1 VSDASTS
8 AGPGVIVIAEPSIWG
23 LLAGSGVGWRV
34 QDRQESVAQMWGGL
48 SAGALDQR
56 SRVLVFSDSL
66 LADGPD
72 DSAERGQTAG
82 AVVAMAHAG
91 AHVFVTCWRPDQWSA
106 FESMIAEA
114 AAAQQIDA
122 GSLVIHRL
130 TPTEGGAALLDE
142 MRGVLSAEAS
152 FPVDY
157 GPVAGVPLSRQAG
170 ATAPVEPPVSAPPM
184 PDLAVVD
191 LSALGALEDED
202 LAPLP
207 PSPPPVEAVEPPVVE
222 VIEVA
227 ETPPVVEVTEVVEVP
242 EPPAEPPT
250 IALAPPP
257 AAPSAA
263 PSAGMPGRPSMPP
276 IGGTSESAPA
286 VGASG
291 YPASASLEL
300 LERPKRP
307 GQTTITVTSSKGGSG
322 KSTASILLAGS
333 IARASA
339 DAGTPLSVCLIDLD
353 TRDGQVASLIG
364 KFMPTALN
372 IRVQPVW
379 DEDRIRRN
387 LVHADGL
394 GIDTLLAPIR
404 PRTADTVGPDFYRTI
419 VRSLQRMYD
428 VVIMDTS
435 VQYLE
440 PLIAEVALGE
450 SDEILFVTTL
460 ASTAVQG
467 MARAL
472 REITAPLDESGLG
485 IPREKIGIIVNQS
498 LANVGM
504 ERDQVLAAGLGVPVV
519 GVIPLA
525 TKDVLT
531 ATNLNRM
538 YALLDHPL
546 LGPAYNELARAC
558 LPGRELARWTSTIA
572 DAAPT
577 AAVPAGDVPAPHD
590 DSEDTGKRRG
600 LFRR

>member
-1 VSDASTS
+1 VVEPSGG
-8 AGPGVIVIAEPSIWG
+8 AGPGVIVVAEQSVHD
-23 LLAGSGVGWRV
+23 LLDGSGAAWTV
-34 QDRQESVAQMWGGL
+34 QDRQPTVSAMWDALSGGR
-48 SAGALDQR
+48 LDPR
-56 SRVLVFSDSL
+56 SRILVFSDSL
-66 LADGPD
+66 RSGTADD
-72 DSAERGQTAG
+72 AAERAQTAA

-91 AHVFVTCWRPDQWSA
+91 ATVFVARWRPADWAAFTAMVDQAASA
-106 FESMIAEA
+106 QGVDPGTIAFTVLPMDEGARSALEA
-114 AAAQQIDA
+114 MRGPLAGMVDLPAAGAEPA
-122 GSLVIHRL
+122 PV
-130 TPTEGGAALLDE
+130 TPTAPAAPTAPLVDLE
-142 MRGVLSAEAS
+142 ALEVLGDLEAE
-152 FPVDY
+152 
-157 GPVAGVPLSRQAG
+157 
-170 ATAPVEPPVSAPPM
+170 PVEPA
-184 PDLAVVD
+184 
-191 LSALGALEDED
+191 EQ
-202 LAPLP
+202 
-207 PSPPPVEAVEPPVVE
+207 VEPPT
-222 VIEVA
+222 A
-227 ETPPVVEVTEVVEVP
+227 
-242 EPPAEPPT
+242 PAASAPT
-250 IALAPPP
+250 IVAPPEASPPITTAP
-257 AAPSAA
+257 AAP
-263 PSAGMPGRPSMPP
+263 AGPAGGRPALPP
-276 IGGTSESAPA
+276 IGGAAEPTAPA
-286 VGASG
+286 AGG
-291 YPASASLEL
+291 EYPPSASLEL

-307 GQTTITVTSSKGGSG
+307 GQVTITVTSSKGGSG

-339 DAGTPLSVCLIDLD
+339 DAGRPLSVCLIDLD

-428 VVIMDTS
+428 VIVMDTS

-440 PLIAEVALGE
+440 PLIAEVALRE

-498 LANVGM
+498 VANVGM

-519 GVIPLA
+519 GVVPLA

-538 YALLDHPL
+538 YALLDHPM
-546 LGPAYNELARAC
+546 LGPAYNELAKAC
-558 LPGRELARWTSTIA
+558 LPGRELAPWTTTEPADLPPVAPPPPAADGGPAAA
-572 DAAPT
+572 DAD
-577 AAVPAGDVPAPHD
+577 GHR
-590 DSEDTGKRRG
+590 KRG

>member
-1 VSDASTS
+1 MEASLAS
-8 AGPGVIVIAEPSIWG
+8 GPGVIVVAEPSIHD
-23 LLAGSGVGWRV
+23 LLSRTGVQWNVQERQACVADMWSALSGGR
-34 QDRQESVAQMWGGL
+34 
-48 SAGALDQR
+48 LDQR

-66 LADGPD
+66 RGDSPD
-72 DSAERGQTAG
+72 DDSERTQTAR
-82 AVVAMAHAG
+82 ALVAMAHAG
-91 AHVFVTCWRPDQWSA
+91 ARVFIVVWRADAWDD
-106 FESMIAEA
+106 FEGRIGRA
-114 AAAQQIDA
+114 AAAQGVDPQTLAYHRVEAPA
-122 GSLVIHRL
+122 GGR
-130 TPTEGGAALLDE
+130 AALDAFWDVL
-142 MRGVLSAEAS
+142 RGEVT
-152 FPVDY
+152 FPDDY
-157 GPVAGVPLSRQAG
+157 GPAADAPLTRSGQDASDEYDVPTPDVSAMSAEGPDETSAVEFSSDDLAAAGEADEVRPGLQDVEAPASVEPIVRTG
-170 ATAPVEPPVSAPPM
+170 TPPMGTAPN
-184 PDLAVVD
+184 
-191 LSALGALEDED
+191 
-202 LAPLP
+202 
-207 PSPPPVEAVEPPVVE
+207 
-222 VIEVA
+222 
-227 ETPPVVEVTEVVEVP
+227 
-242 EPPAEPPT
+242 
-250 IALAPPP
+250 
-257 AAPSAA
+257 
-263 PSAGMPGRPSMPP
+263 RPSMPP
-276 IGGTSESAPA
+276 IGAVHDATATAPR
-286 VGASG
+286 GE
-291 YPASASLEL
+291 YPPNASLEL
-300 LERPKRP
+300 LDLPKRP

-322 KSTASILLAGS
+322 KSTASIMLAAT

-387 LVHADGL
+387 LVRAEGL
-394 GIDTLLAPIR
+394 DIDTLLAPIR

-428 VVIMDTS
+428 IIIMDTS

-450 SDEILFVTTL
+450 ADEILFVTTL

-498 LANVGM
+498 VANVGM

-519 GVIPLA
+519 GVVPLA

-546 LGPAYNELARAC
+546 LGPAYNELAHAC
-558 LPGRELARWTSTIA
+558 LPNRDMATWTSTA
-572 DAAPT
+572 R
-577 AAVPAGDVPAPHD
+577 VEPAPAPMVAPPPVV
-590 DSEDTGKRRG
+590 EEPPPVEQPVKRRG

>member
-1 VSDASTS
+1 MVEPSGGF
-8 AGPGVIVIAEPSIWG
+8 GPGVIVVAEQSLHD
-23 LLAGSGVGWRV
+23 LLSDSGAAWTV
-34 QDRQESVAQMWGGL
+34 QDRQPSVAAMWDALSGGR
-48 SAGALDQR
+48 LDPR
-56 SRVLVFSDSL
+56 SRILVFSDSL
-66 LADGPD
+66 QSGSPADDG
-72 DSAERGQTAG
+72 ERTQTAS
-82 AVVAMAHAG
+82 AIVAMAHAG
-91 AHVFVTCWRPDQWSA
+91 AQVFVARWRPAEWSSFTTLIEQSA
-106 FESMIAEA
+106 TAQGVDA
-114 AAAQQIDA
+114 ASLTFTVLPMDA
-122 GSLVIHRL
+122 GSRSVLEAMRAPL
-130 TPTEGGAALLDE
+130 TGIVDVPVPAASPE
-142 MRGVLSAEAS
+142 TPAEPPSEPQQVA
-152 FPVDY
+152 PAVEPE
-157 GPVAGVPLSRQAG
+157 PVA
-170 ATAPVEPPVSAPPM
+170 PPVM
-184 PDLAVVD
+184 PVVD
-191 LSALGALEDED
+191 LEALDALDD
-202 LAPLP
+202 LEAEPVAPVP
-207 PSPPPVEAVEPPVVE
+207 PAATPTASP
-222 VIEVA
+222 
-227 ETPPVVEVTEVVEVP
+227 
-242 EPPAEPPT
+242 PPAEPAP
-250 IALAPPP
+250 AEAAPAAPPAAPPP
-257 AAPSAA
+257 AAPVIAVAA
-263 PSAGMPGRPSMPP
+263 AAGRPSLPP
-276 IGGTSESAPA
+276 IGGSVEP
-286 VGASG
+286 VGAAAG
-291 YPASASLEL
+291 GEYPPSASLEL

-307 GQTTITVTSSKGGSG
+307 GQMTITVTSSKGGSG

-339 DAGTPLSVCLIDLD
+339 DAGKPLSVCLIDLD

-428 VVIMDTS
+428 VIVMDTS

-440 PLIAEVALGE
+440 PLIAEVALRE

-498 LANVGM
+498 VANVGM

-519 GVIPLA
+519 GVVPLA

-538 YALLDHPL
+538 YALLDHPM
-546 LGPAYNELARAC
+546 LGPAYNELAKAC
-558 LPGRELARWTSTIA
+558 LPGRDLAPWTTTA
-572 DAAPT
+572 PAEQAPAAQESMSVGS
-577 AAVPAGDVPAPHD
+577 VPAADGDA
-590 DSEDTGKRRG
+590 KKRG

>member
-1 VSDASTS
+1 MDESS
-8 AGPGVIVIAEPSIWG
+8 AAAPGVIVVAERPLHD
-23 LLAGSGVGWRV
+23 LLDGSGVGWNI
-34 QDRQESVAQMWGGL
+34 QDRQPSVAAMWDALSGGR
-48 SAGALDQR
+48 LDQR

-66 LADGPD
+66 M
-72 DSAERGQTAG
+72 AG
-82 AVVAMAHAG
+82 SPSDETELLQAARAVVAMAHAG
-91 AHVFVTCWRPDQWSA
+91 AHVFVTVWRPDEETGFMGLIEDAALAQSVDPATLGYHLLPMGGSGAAVLDGMRAVLEPEIA
-106 FESMIAEA
+106 FPEAYLGDVDIPLSREEAQPA
-114 AAAQQIDA
+114 AAAP
-122 GSLVIHRL
+122 SLVL
-130 TPTEGGAALLDE
+130 
-142 MRGVLSAEAS
+142 
-152 FPVDY
+152 
-157 GPVAGVPLSRQAG
+157 PVAPAQSDTPDARV
-170 ATAPVEPPVSAPPM
+170 APVEAPAIG
-184 PDLAVVD
+184 LAK
-191 LSALGALEDED
+191 GA
-202 LAPLP
+202 P
-207 PSPPPVEAVEPPVVE
+207 
-222 VIEVA
+222 
-227 ETPPVVEVTEVVEVP
+227 
-242 EPPAEPPT
+242 
-250 IALAPPP
+250 
-257 AAPSAA
+257 
-263 PSAGMPGRPSMPP
+263 GMPGRPSMPP
-276 IGGTSESAPA
+276 VGGVAETVAAPRVSE
-286 VGASG
+286 

-300 LERPKRP
+300 LDRPKLP

-339 DAGTPLSVCLIDLD
+339 DSGKPLSVCLIDLD

-379 DEDRIRRN
+379 DEERIRRN

-450 SDEILFVTTL
+450 ADEILFVTTL

-498 LANVGM
+498 VANVGM

-546 LGPAYNELARAC
+546 LGPAYNELGRAC
-558 LPGRELARWTSTIA
+558 LPGRELGPWAST
-572 DAAPT
+572 DPSST
-577 AAVPAGDVPAPHD
+577 AMSTAMAGDGSPLATDPHA
-590 DSEDTGKRRG
+590 DTDEAGRKRG

>member
-1 VSDASTS
+1 VADPSSVS
-8 AGPGVIVIAEPSIWG
+8 GPGLIPVVDSSLHD
-23 LLAGSGVGWRV
+23 LLASSGVTWVV
-34 QDRQESVAQMWGGL
+34 QERQPGVAAMWSALSGGR
-48 SAGALDQR
+48 LDQH

-66 LADGPD
+66 ADAPGD
-72 DSAERGQTAG
+72 DELVQTAR
-82 AVVAMAHAG
+82 AVVAMANAG
-91 AHVFVTCWRPDQWSA
+91 AHVFVASTDATRTARLTELVGQ
-106 FESMIAEA
+106 A
-114 AAAQQIDA
+114 AAGQNVDA
-122 GSLVIHRL
+122 GALRYHWLPVDR
-130 TPTEGGAALLDE
+130 GGRAVLDV
-142 MRGVLSAEAS
+142 MRGVLAPDVAFPDEYPSAVDTALGGTAAMPEAGLPVAEPVVEAS
-152 FPVDY
+152 AAEPVVDEPAAAEE
-157 GPVAGVPLSRQAG
+157 PVAA
-170 ATAPVEPPVSAPPM
+170 EPPVF
-184 PDLAVVD
+184 V
-191 LSALGALEDED
+191 
-202 LAPLP
+202 
-207 PSPPPVEAVEPPVVE
+207 
-222 VIEVA
+222 
-227 ETPPVVEVTEVVEVP
+227 
-242 EPPAEPPT
+242 
-250 IALAPPP
+250 PPP
-257 AAPSAA
+257 AAPTAPPIGIARGAA
-263 PSAGMPGRPSMPP
+263 GDRPTLPP
-276 IGGTSESAPA
+276 IGGAPA
-286 VGASG
+286 AAAVSSE
-291 YPASASLEL
+291 YPPSASLEL
-300 LERPKRP
+300 LQRPKRP
-307 GQTTITVTSSKGGSG
+307 GQITITVTSSKGGSG

-339 DAGTPLSVCLIDLD
+339 DAGRPLSVCLIDLD

-379 DEDRIRRN
+379 DEERIRRN

-394 GIDTLLAPIR
+394 NIDTLLAPIR
-404 PRTADTVGPDFYRTI
+404 PRTADTVGPDFYKTI

-440 PLIAEVALGE
+440 PLIGEVALGE
-450 SDEILFVTTL
+450 ADEILFVTTL

-498 LANVGM
+498 VANVGM

-546 LGPAYNELARAC
+546 LGPAYNDLARAC
-558 LPGRELARWTSTIA
+558 LPGREIGPWTSTIPA
-572 DAAPT
+572 DP
-577 AAVPAGDVPAPHD
+577 VLAGAGPVSGASSDGD
-590 DSEDTGKRRG
+590 DAGKRKG

>member
-1 VSDASTS
+1 MDATS
-8 AGPGVIVIAEPSIWG
+8 AAAPGVIVVAERPVHD
-23 LLAGSGVGWRV
+23 LLNGSGVQWNV
-34 QDRQESVAQMWGGL
+34 QERQPSIAAMWDALSGGR
-48 SAGALDQR
+48 LDQR
-56 SRVLVFSDSL
+56 SRVLVFSDALMAGNSSDETEL
-66 LADGPD
+66 V
-72 DSAERGQTAG
+72 QTAR

-91 AHVFVTCWRPDQWSA
+91 AHVFVTVWRPDSETG
-106 FESMIAEA
+106 FLGLIDDA
-114 AAAQQIDA
+114 ARAQNVDPATLGYHLLVMSGSGGDVLDGMRVVLEPEIPFPDSYA
-122 GSLVIHRL
+122 GDV
-130 TPTEGGAALLDE
+130 GA
-142 MRGVLSAEAS
+142 
-152 FPVDY
+152 
-157 GPVAGVPLSRQAG
+157 PLSRAG
-170 ATAPVEPPVSAPPM
+170 S
-184 PDLAVVD
+184 
-191 LSALGALEDED
+191 
-202 LAPLP
+202 
-207 PSPPPVEAVEPPVVE
+207 
-222 VIEVA
+222 
-227 ETPPVVEVTEVVEVP
+227 TP
-242 EPPAEPPT
+242 A
-250 IALAPPP
+250 P
-257 AAPSAA
+257 AAPSVVLPASPAA
-263 PSAGMPGRPSMPP
+263 PEAAAPVVPVEAPTIGLVKGAPGTPGRPSMPP
-276 IGGTSESAPA
+276 IGGGAASTETPRASE
-286 VGASG
+286 

-300 LERPKRP
+300 LDRPKLP

-339 DAGTPLSVCLIDLD
+339 DAGKPLSVCLIDLD

-379 DEDRIRRN
+379 DEERIRRN

-450 SDEILFVTTL
+450 ADEILFVTTL

-498 LANVGM
+498 VANVGM

-546 LGPAYNELARAC
+546 LGPAYNELGRAC
-558 LPGRELARWTSTIA
+558 LPGRELGQWTSTEPAVASTIG
-572 DAAPT
+572 DVST
-577 AAVPAGDVPAPHD
+577 AASEAPGDTDEAGR
-590 DSEDTGKRRG
+590 KRG

>member
-1 VSDASTS
+1 MDASS
-8 AGPGVIVIAEPSIWG
+8 AAPGVIVVAERPVHD
-23 LLAGSGVGWRV
+23 LLEGSGVQWNV
-34 QDRQESVAQMWGGL
+34 QERQPSIAAMWDGL
-48 SAGALDQR
+48 SGGRLDQR

-66 LADGPD
+66 MSGNSSDETELV
-72 DSAERGQTAG
+72 QTAR

-91 AHVFVTCWRPDQWSA
+91 AHVFVTVWRPDAETGFLSL
-106 FESMIAEA
+106 IAD
-114 AAAQQIDA
+114 AAQAQGVDPATLGYHLLAMDGSAAEVLDGMRVVLESETVFPDSYTGDVDA
-122 GSLVIHRL
+122 
-130 TPTEGGAALLDE
+130 
-142 MRGVLSAEAS
+142 
-152 FPVDY
+152 
-157 GPVAGVPLSRQAG
+157 PLSREGSTPAPAAPSEVLPVSPAAVAPG
-170 ATAPVEPPVSAPPM
+170 APV
-184 PDLAVVD
+184 
-191 LSALGALEDED
+191 
-202 LAPLP
+202 
-207 PSPPPVEAVEPPVVE
+207 
-222 VIEVA
+222 
-227 ETPPVVEVTEVVEVP
+227 
-242 EPPAEPPT
+242 EPPT
-250 IALAPPP
+250 IALSKGAPG
-257 AAPSAA
+257 A
-263 PSAGMPGRPSMPP
+263 PGRPSMPP
-276 IGGTSESAPA
+276 IGGGPTTTETPRVSE
-286 VGASG
+286 

-300 LERPKRP
+300 LDRPKLP

-339 DAGTPLSVCLIDLD
+339 DAGKPLSVCLIDLD

-379 DEDRIRRN
+379 DEERIRRN

-450 SDEILFVTTL
+450 ADEILFVTTL

-498 LANVGM
+498 VANVGM
-504 ERDQVLAAGLGVPVV
+504 ERDKVLAAGLGVPVV

-546 LGPAYNELARAC
+546 LGPAYNELGRAC
-558 LPGRELARWTSTIA
+558 LPGRELGQWTSTDSVVA
-572 DAAPT
+572 ST
-577 AAVPAGDVPAPHD
+577 VGDVSAASTEAHGD
-590 DSEDTGKRRG
+590 ADEAGRKRG